1 VIQTY
6 SKEYVERLEAVYE
19 AADELLTAMWDAGDV
34 SVAED
39 ALESAISAV
48 QTTREPHNGFCP
60 GCEKC
65 DPDWFAVEQGQER
78 NLYEELKEGLE
89 EIRDKDDG

>member
-1 VIQTY
+1 MIQTY
-6 SKEYVERLEAVYE
+6 SKEYVEKLLAEREQLIEIACHYS
-19 AADELLTAMWDAGDV
+19 ELG
-34 SVAED
+34 
-39 ALESAISAV
+39 ESEIVGLISSPV